1 MNEILTKL
9 EELDDEELAYLFEY
23 LIELMNTRKAE
34 KRLKKK
40 LSETKEN
47 LTTNSLQN
55 STSAQNAEN

>member
-55 STSAQNAEN
+55 STSAQNVEN